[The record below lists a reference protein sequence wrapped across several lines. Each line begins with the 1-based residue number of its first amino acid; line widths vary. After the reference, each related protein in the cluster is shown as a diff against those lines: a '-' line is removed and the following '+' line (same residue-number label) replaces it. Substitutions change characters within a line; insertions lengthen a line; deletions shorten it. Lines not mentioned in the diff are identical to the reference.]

1 MEPKYVL
8 VWAMNGVFS
17 YKFKVAVFQGDYYS
31 WVNIVHGYSIGRH
44 PVGNFP
50 IDNGIF
56 KSVHNPN
63 LALLK
68 LVGFN
73 L

>member
-1 MEPKYVL
+1 MERSYIL
-8 VWAMNGVFS
+8 VWSINEVKER
-17 YKFKVAVFQGDYYS
+17 KFKVAIVQGDYYS

-44 PVGNFP
+44 PIGNFP
-50 IDNGIF
+50 IDSGIF